1 MHPVLRKFSKRRPRT
16 YGLILL
22 ALGAALAKFGQWG
35 AASSIPILI
44 PFIPILWVA
53 MVLGIVFGISG
64 IVLLVLGSKYNPDW
78 PSPKEDEPSPKEI
91 KPRAHPGAYTLH
103 MDGAVTGRFTITPE
117 KYSGVFR
124 TGPEHFY
131 STYGLFHLPD
141 FVVYDTAGR
150 ELLRIRRE
158 RRLPSQFVVLEDG
171 RPVSTIRQR
180 SIFLNKYTMDFAD
193 GSRWMFHMPLYTV
206 FFGGVSGSG
215 ASVRVLL
222 ETHNVWY
229 VLIDSGVDTL
239 HLVSSLAFIHRERL
253 RCV

>member
-22 ALGAALAKFGQWG
+22 ALGAVLAKFGHWG
-35 AASSIPILI
+35 AASS
-44 PFIPILWVA
+44 IPILWVA
-53 MVLGIVFGISG
+53 MVLGIVFGILG
-64 IVLLVLGSKYNPDW
+64 IVFLVLGSKYNPDE
-78 PSPKEDEPSPKEI
+78 PDEPSPKEI
-91 KPRAHPGAYTLH
+91 KPRAQPGAYCFHCTW
-103 MDGAVTGRFTITPE
+103 
-117 KYSGVFR
+117 SGNGEIYDSAGKILWSFR

-131 STYGLFHLPD
+131 TTYGLFHLPD

-158 RRLPSQFVVLEDG
+158 RRLPSQFVMLEDG

-193 GSRWMFHMPLYTV
+193 GPSWTFQMPLYTV
-206 FFGGVSGSG
+206 FFSGVSGSG
-215 ASVRVLL
+215 ASVWVRL

>member
-1 MHPVLRKFSKRRPRT
+1 VHPVLRKFSKRRPRA

-22 ALGAALAKFGQWG
+22 ALGAVLAKFGLWG
-35 AASSIPILI
+35 AASSIPILR
-44 PFIPILWVA
+44 FA
-53 MVLGIVFGISG
+53 MVVGIVCGIILGIGGVVF
-64 IVLLVLGSKYNPDW
+64 LVRGSKYNPD
-78 PSPKEDEPSPKEI
+78 EPSPEEI
-91 KPRAHPGAYTLH
+91 NPRAHPGAYCFHCTW
-103 MDGAVTGRFTITPE
+103 
-117 KYSGVFR
+117 SGNGEIYDSAGKILWSFR
-124 TGPEHFY
+124 TGPEHFRT
-131 STYGLFHLPD
+131 TYGLFHLPD
-141 FVVYDTAGR
+141 FVVSNTAGR

-158 RRLPSQFVVLEDG
+158 RRLPSQFVMLEDG

-193 GSRWMFHMPLYTV
+193 GSRWTFHMPLFTV
-206 FFGGVSGSG
+206 VFGGVSGSG
-215 ASVRVLL
+215 ASVRVRL